1 MISPPPYK
9 VWEEGLGRPL
19 ASGCMSTEPGSS
31 LLHDCPSGG
40 GCSKW
45 CTLGGTGVCVVTQ
58 RQRKL
63 PFANLASSVV
73 TEEKK
78 AQPLHAAC
86 TQSVADR
93 VQSL

>member
-19 ASGCMSTEPGSS
+19 ASGCVSTEPGSS

-78 AQPLHAAC
+78 AQPLHAA
-86 TQSVADR
+86 
-93 VQSL
+93 